1 MNWSEY
7 STLKSG
13 SKVSFAADKQTTK
26 EAVSEV
32 TDSDGKVVRA
42 AEAKEEREFVVL
54 AQKSWDSQT
63 GEALPDS
70 KREYTLSDLEREKAR
85 FDSEIARLQAQSDGV
100 KAAIVDFNRFQKTIN
115 KQEKTMAKKQKEEP
129 MVSIDGKEYKVSDLE
144 PEQVDMVNH
153 VADLSNKLRSA
164 QFNVV
169 QLQGGHKFFM
179 DMLNESLEEDKPEA
193 NGKPEAN

>member
-13 SKVSFAADKQTTK
+13 SKVSFAADKETTK

-32 TDSDGKVVRA
+32 TDSDGNVVRA

-63 GEALPDS
+63 GEALSDS
-70 KREYTLSDLEREKAR
+70 KREYSLSDLEGEKAR

-100 KAAIVDFNRFQKTIN
+100 KAAIVDF
-115 KQEKTMAKKQKEEP
+115 KK
-129 MVSIDGKEYKVSDLE
+129 V
-144 PEQVDMVNH
+144 
-153 VADLSNKLRSA
+153 
-164 QFNVV
+164 
-169 QLQGGHKFFM
+169 
-179 DMLNESLEEDKPEA
+179 
-193 NGKPEAN
+193 